1 MKQFIESLR
10 RLYVA
15 NRVTEPQVRDMFN
28 RGRISSS
35 EYVYITKGQ

>member
-15 NRVTEPQVRDMFN
+15 GRVTEPQVRDMFN
-28 RGRISSS
+28 RGRISST
-35 EYVYITKGQ
+35 EYVYITKG